1 MRAAWVMLA
10 TAAGLFS
17 AGAAAAEPEAYRV
30 SGPVVHENLA
40 IYFVHGK
47 SANGPVPLTLQE
59 ALANGSTVVR
69 ETGSVN
75 QLEVENTGDSEV
87 FIQSGDIV
95 KGGRQDRVLTVSLI
109 IPPHSGAMPIASFC
123 VEQGRWTARG
133 REDAHH
139 FESASAAVPSRE
151 AKIAMKVPAA
161 PPAATGSTPGEA
173 PSAAARPH
181 PAYLSSLDVSRR
193 QQEVWKDVANIQ
205 NKLSLAVAAP
215 VAMPESRSSLQ
226 LSLENEKLKEAQA
239 GYVKALQPAGEA
251 GDDVIGYV
259 FAVNGKLNSADLY
272 PSNGL
277 FRKMWPKLL
286 AANAVEA
293 IGDKPAGASA
303 AVPSEADVLA
313 FLKSAEAGKAV
324 EQPLIGSNKLET
336 REAAG
341 ALFFETQRVPA
352 APSANATWVHRNY
365 LAK

>member
-1 MRAAWVMLA
+1 MRAAWVILAA
-10 TAAGLFS
+10 TALF
-17 AGAAAAEPEAYRV
+17 AVGASAAEPEAYRI
-30 SGPVVHENLA
+30 SGPVVHENLQ

-47 SANGPVPLTLQE
+47 SADGPVPLTLQE
-59 ALANGSTVVR
+59 ALANGSAVVR

-75 QLEVENTGDSEV
+75 QLEVENTGDNEV

-133 REDAHH
+133 RENAQR
-139 FESASAAVPSRE
+139 FETASASVPSRE

-161 PPAATGSTPGEA
+161 AAPPVTGFSGTTPITRSN
-173 PSAAARPH
+173 PS
-181 PAYLSSLDVSRR
+181 YLSSLDVGRR
-193 QQEVWKDVANIQ
+193 QQEVWEGVAKIQ
-205 NKLSLAVAAP
+205 DKLSRAVAAP

-226 LSLENEKLKEAQA
+226 LSLENEKLKEAEA

-259 FAVNGKLNSADLY
+259 FAINGKLNSADLY

-293 IGDKPAGASA
+293 IGDKAAGKA
-303 AVPSEADVLA
+303 ATLPSEAEVLA
-313 FLKSAEAGKAV
+313 FLKSAEAGKGV
-324 EQPLIGSNKLET
+324 EQPLIGGNKLET

-341 ALFFETQRVPA
+341 ALFFETRVPS
-352 APSANATWVHRNY
+352 APSADAGWVHRNY
-365 LAK
+365 IAK

>member
-10 TAAGLFS
+10 ATALF
-17 AGAAAAEPEAYRV
+17 AVGATAAEPEAYRI

-47 SANGPVPLTLQE
+47 SADGPVPLTLQE
-59 ALANGSTVVR
+59 ALANGSVQVR

-75 QLEVENTGDSEV
+75 QLEVENTGDAEV

-109 IPPHSGAMPIASFC
+109 IPPHSGALPIASFC

-133 REDAHH
+133 REDAQR
-139 FESASAAVPSRE
+139 FETASASVPSRE
-151 AKIAMKVPAA
+151 AKIAMKAPAAAA
-161 PPAATGSTPGEA
+161 PPTESVPNT
-173 PSAAARPH
+173 ARLTRSH
-181 PAYLSSLDVSRR
+181 PAYMSSLDVGRR
-193 QQEVWKDVANIQ
+193 QQEMWDGVAKIQ
-205 NKLSLAVAAP
+205 DKLSRAIAAP

-226 LSLENEKLKEAQA
+226 LSLENEKLKNAQA
-239 GYVKALQPAGEA
+239 AYVKALQPAGEA
-251 GDDVIGYV
+251 GDDIIGYA

-277 FRKMWPKLL
+277 FRKMWRKLL
-286 AANAVEA
+286 AANAIEA

-303 AVPSEADVLA
+303 APPSEADVLA
-313 FLKSAEAGKAV
+313 FLKAAEGGKAV
-324 EQPLIGSNKLET
+324 EQPLIGANKLET
-336 REAAG
+336 REATG
-341 ALFFETQRVPA
+341 ALFFETRVPS
-352 APSANATWVHRNY
+352 APGLDASWVHRNY

>member
-1 MRAAWVMLA
+1 MFAA
-10 TAAGLFS
+10 TALF
-17 AGAAAAEPEAYRV
+17 AVGASAAEPEAYRI
-30 SGPVVHENLA
+30 SGPVVHENLQ

-47 SANGPVPLTLQE
+47 SADGPVPLTLQE
-59 ALANGSTVVR
+59 ALANGSAVVR

-109 IPPHSGAMPIASFC
+109 IPPHSGSMPIASFC

-133 REDAHH
+133 RENAQR
-139 FESASAAVPSRE
+139 FETASASVPSRE

-161 PPAATGSTPGEA
+161 APPAPGSE
-173 PSAAARPH
+173 PSGTAIARSH
-181 PAYLSSLDVSRR
+181 QSYLSSLDVSRR
-193 QQEVWKDVANIQ
+193 QQEVWKDVAKVQ
-205 NKLSLAVAAP
+205 DKLSQAVAAP

-251 GDDVIGYV
+251 GEDVIGYV
-259 FAVNGKLNSADLY
+259 FAINGKLNSADLY

-293 IGDKPAGASA
+293 IGDKAGGKSA
-303 AVPSEADVLA
+303 TLPSEADVLA
-313 FLKSAEAGKAV
+313 FLKSAEAGKGV
-324 EQPLIGSNKLET
+324 EQPLIGGNKLET
-336 REAAG
+336 REATG
-341 ALFFETQRVPA
+341 ALFFETRVPS
-352 APSANATWVHRNY
+352 APSADATWVHRNY
-365 LAK
+365 IAK

>member
-1 MRAAWVMLA
+1 MRAAWVILAA
-10 TAAGLFS
+10 TAFFAV
-17 AGAAAAEPEAYRV
+17 GASAAEPEAYRI
-30 SGPVVHENLA
+30 SGPVVHENLQ

-47 SANGPVPLTLQE
+47 SADGPVPLTLQE
-59 ALANGSTVVR
+59 ALANGSAVVR

-75 QLEVENTGDSEV
+75 QLEVENTGDNEV

-133 REDAHH
+133 RESAQR
-139 FESASAAVPSRE
+139 FETASASVPSRE

-161 PPAATGSTPGEA
+161 AAPPVVGFTSEATPITRSDL
-173 PSAAARPH
+173 S
-181 PAYLSSLDVSRR
+181 YLSSLDVSRR
-193 QQEVWKDVANIQ
+193 QQEMWSNVAKVQ
-205 NKLSLAVAAP
+205 DKLSRAIAAP

-226 LSLENEKLKEAQA
+226 LSLENEKLKDAQA
-239 GYVKALQPAGEA
+239 TYVNALKPAGEA
-251 GDDVIGYV
+251 ADDIIGYV
-259 FAVNGKLNSADLY
+259 FAINGKLNSADLY

-293 IGDKPAGASA
+293 IGDKAGGKTA
-303 AVPSEADVLA
+303 ALPSEADVLA
-313 FLKSAEAGKAV
+313 FLKSAEAGKGV
-324 EQPLIGSNKLET
+324 EQPLIGGNKLET

-341 ALFFETQRVPA
+341 ALFFETRVPS
-352 APSANATWVHRNY
+352 APSADAGWVHRNY
-365 LAK
+365 IAK